1 MAGGLLLATNHQQLT
16 THNKTRMNKKTGIG
30 GAIIVLIVAV
40 LSVIFGQDLLQQ
52 FGLDEGEPLI
62 DSTEIF
68 PTEPA
73 DWYEIYFTNPAC
85 PPEAE
90 RVGGLDEDIA
100 NDMLLAEVRVDI
112 AAFDLDAEPM
122 VQALIELEARG
133 VEVRVVTDSDNA
145 ELSSINRL
153 RRNGVSVVE
162 DKRSGLMHNKF
173 VVIDGRILWLGSMN
187 FTSNGIYC
195 NNNNIV
201 RINSPRLAAN
211 YTAEMDE
218 MYVERLFGPDSL
230 QNTANETVSIGG
242 IEVENYHGP
251 EKEISLIISRRVARA
266 ESEILFMAFSFTD
279 EQIGESLLG
288 RADAGVIVRGV
299 FERVGSD
306 TPFSYYAPLEQARLS
321 NVAVL
326 TDGNPQVMH
335 HKVFIIDRSTV
346 IFGSFNFSDSA
357 NRRNDE
363 NILIV
368 HDPEFASFFLEE
380 FETVWAEAQV
390 GE

>member
-1 MAGGLLLATNHQQLT
+1 
-16 THNKTRMNKKTGIG
+16 MNKKTG
-30 GAIIVLIVAV
+30 GAILVLILAV

-52 FGLDEGEPLI
+52 FGLDEGEPII
-62 DSTEIF
+62 DTVVD
-68 PTEPA
+68 PGAPV
-73 DWYEIYFTNPAC
+73 DWYEIYFTNPTC

-90 RVGGLDEDIA
+90 RIGGLDEDIA
-100 NDMLLAEVRVDI
+100 NDMLSAEVRVDI
-112 AAFDLDAEPM
+112 AAFDLDAEPI

-133 VEVRVVTDSDNA
+133 VEVRVVTDTDYAS
-145 ELSSINRL
+145 LSSINRL
-153 RRNGVSVVE
+153 RRNGISVRE
-162 DKRSGLMHNKF
+162 DKRSAFMHNKF
-173 VVIDGRILWLGSMN
+173 VVIDGRIVWAGSMN
-187 FTSNGIYC
+187 FTSNGVYC

-211 YTAEMDE
+211 YTTEMDE
-218 MYVERLFGPDSL
+218 LYKDELFGPDSPE
-230 QNTANETVSIGG
+230 NTPNESLSIGG
-242 IEVENYHGP
+242 IEVENYFGP
-251 EKEISLIISRRVARA
+251 EREISLIISRRVARA
-266 ESEILFMAFSFTD
+266 ESEILFMAFAFTD
-279 EQIGESLLG
+279 EQIGEALLG
-288 RADAGVIVRGV
+288 RADSGVIVRGV

-306 TPFSYYAPLEQARLS
+306 TPFSYYTTLEQARLA

-335 HKVFIIDRSTV
+335 HKVFIIDQSTV
-346 IFGSFNFSDSA
+346 IFGSFNFSDNA

-368 HDPEFASFFLEE
+368 HDPEFASYFLEE

>member
-1 MAGGLLLATNHQQLT
+1 
-16 THNKTRMNKKTGIG
+16 MNKKAG
-30 GAIIVLIVAV
+30 GALLVLIVAV
-40 LSVIFGQDLLQQ
+40 LSVILGQDFLQQ
-52 FGLDEGEPLI
+52 LGLDEGEPII
-62 DSTEIF
+62 DTVVDPIA
-68 PTEPA
+68 PA

-100 NDMLLAEVRVDI
+100 SDMLLAEVRVDV
-112 AAFDLDAEPM
+112 AAYDLDAEPM
-122 VQALIELEARG
+122 VQALIDLEARG

-145 ELSSINRL
+145 SLSSINRL
-153 RRNGVSVVE
+153 RRNGISVRE
-162 DKRSGLMHNKF
+162 DKRTSLMHNKF
-173 VVIDGRILWLGSMN
+173 VVIDGRIVWTGSMN
-187 FTSNGIYC
+187 FTTNGVYC

-218 MYVERLFGPDSL
+218 MYNDELFGPDSP
-230 QNTANETVSIGG
+230 QNTPNESLSIGG
-242 IEVENYHGP
+242 IEVENFFGS

-266 ESEILFMAFSFTD
+266 QSEILFMAFSFTD
-279 EQIGESLLG
+279 EQIGEALLG

-306 TPFSYYAPLEQARLS
+306 TPFSYYTPLSLARLA

-335 HKVFIIDRSTV
+335 HKVFIIDRSMV
-346 IFGSFNFSDSA
+346 IFGSFNFSDNA

-363 NILIV
+363 NIVIV
-368 HDPEFASFFLEE
+368 HDPEFASYFVEE
-380 FETVWAEAQV
+380 FETVWTEAQV

>member
-1 MAGGLLLATNHQQLT
+1 
-16 THNKTRMNKKTGIG
+16 MNKKTGIV
-30 GAIIVLIVAV
+30 GAIVVFIVAV
-40 LSVIFGQDLLQQ
+40 VSIIFGQDLLQPL
-52 FGLDEGEPLI
+52 GLDEGEPLI
-62 DSTEIF
+62 NSVEIF

-73 DWYEIYFTNPAC
+73 DWYEIYFTNPTC

-90 RVGGLDEDIA
+90 RVGGLDETIA
-100 NDMLLAEVRVDI
+100 DDLLTADVRVDI

-122 VQALIELEARG
+122 VQALIDLEERG

-153 RRNGVSVVE
+153 RRNGISVVE

-173 VVIDGRILWLGSMN
+173 VVIDGRILWVGSMN
-187 FTSNGIYC
+187 FTTNGVYC

-201 RINSPRLAAN
+201 RITSPRLAAN

-218 MYVERLFGPDSL
+218 MYVERQFGPDSAE
-230 QNTANETVSIGG
+230 NTANETVSIGG
-242 IEVENYHGP
+242 IEVENYFGP

-266 ESEILFMAFSFTD
+266 ESEILFLAFSFTD

-306 TPFSYYAPLEQARLS
+306 TPFSYYNPLDQARLS

-326 TDGNPQVMH
+326 TDGNPRVMH
-335 HKVFIIDRSTV
+335 HKLFIIDRTTV

-363 NILIV
+363 NIIIV
-368 HDPEFASFFLEE
+368 HDPTFANFFLEE
-380 FETVWAEAQV
+380 FETVWDEAV
-390 GE
+390 AGGVE

>member
-1 MAGGLLLATNHQQLT
+1 
-16 THNKTRMNKKTGIG
+16 MNKKKGIG

-40 LSVIFGQDLLQQ
+40 VSVIFGQDLLQQ
-52 FGLDEGEPLI
+52 FGLDEGDPLI
-62 DSTEIF
+62 NSGEIF

-73 DWYEIYFTNPAC
+73 DWYEIYFTNPTC
-85 PPEAE
+85 PPEDE
-90 RVGGLDEDIA
+90 RTGGLDETIA
-100 NDMLLAEVRVDI
+100 NDMLTADVRVDI

-122 VQALIELEARG
+122 VQALINLEARG

-145 ELSSINRL
+145 SLSSINRL
-153 RRNGVSVVE
+153 RRNGISVVE
-162 DKRSGLMHNKF
+162 DKRTGLMHNKF
-173 VVIDGRILWLGSMN
+173 VVIDGRILWVGSMN
-187 FTSNGIYC
+187 FTSNGVYC

-211 YTAEMDE
+211 YTTEMDE
-218 MYVERLFGPDSL
+218 MFVERLFGPDSPE
-230 QNTANETVSIGG
+230 NTANETVNIGS
-242 IEVENYHGP
+242 IEVENYFGP
-251 EKEISLIISRRVARA
+251 EKEINPIISRRVARA
-266 ESEILFMAFSFTD
+266 ESEILFLAFSFTD

-288 RADAGVIVRGV
+288 RADAGIIVRGV

-306 TPFSYYAPLEQARLS
+306 TPFSYYNLLDQARLP

-335 HKVFIIDRSTV
+335 HKVFIIDRTTV

-363 NILIV
+363 NILII
-368 HDPEFASFFLEE
+368 HDPTFASFFLEE
-380 FETVWAEAQV
+380 FETVWDEAV
-390 GE
+390 AGGVE